1 MGGGMTRNLL
11 RGLVLATVVALVG
24 VGAAAPADARRT
36 SGPFVDLHTLGG
48 LAPDGRSI
56 SVQVLAS
63 CPERWTVVEAVVA
76 VSQPQASGR
85 ASFPLS
91 CIGSVRPFNVTVP
104 SSGGVFDLGDA
115 QATASV
121 VIERGKTASA
131 HDADTLTVEPTVVVE
146 LAESAQL
153 ESGGGAVVIA
163 VTVACPVGTTG
174 LRSRVNVSQS
184 GVTSGNGFYIPVC
197 DGTPHTFSVRV
208 EATNGVYRAGIAQA
222 LTFADVE
229 HDGRVFTGVDD
240 DGALEIVS

>member
-1 MGGGMTRNLL
+1 MERGMTRYLL
-11 RGLVLATVVALVG
+11 RGLVLAAVIALVG

-36 SGPFVDLHTLGG
+36 SGPMVDLHSVGG

-63 CPERWTVVEAVVA
+63 CPERWTVVEAVVT

-85 ASFPLS
+85 ASFPLT
-91 CIGSVRPFNVTVP
+91 CIGSLRSFWVVVP
-104 SSGGVFDLGDA
+104 SSGGTFDLADA
-115 QATASV
+115 EATASV
-121 VIERGKTASA
+121 VIKRGKTQQTQ
-131 HDADTLTVEPTVVVE
+131 DAQTLTVEPRVFVE

-153 ESGGGAVVIA
+153 EPGGTAVVIDI
-163 VTVACPVGTTG
+163 TVACPVGTTG
-174 LRSRVNVSQS
+174 RQSSINISQS
-184 GVTSGNGFYIPVC
+184 GRTSGNGTYLPVC

-208 EATNGVYRAGIAQA
+208 MASRGVYEAGIAQA

-229 HDGRVFTGVDD
+229 HDGRVFSGVDD